1 MKPLIGIPPAPVSFL
16 LRLEGLAVGIASI
29 AAYAWSGSNWWLYLL
44 VLAPDLSF
52 FGMMLGTKRGAMVY
66 NVAHTYLWPLL
77 LIAAGMATPASL
89 LLPLGL
95 IWVTHIGFDRAL
107 GYGFKYPDAV
117 ETTHLGRIGRARKEA
132 SDAHAA

>member
-1 MKPLIGIPPAPVSFL
+1 MKPVIGIPPAPVSFL
-16 LRLEGLAVGIASI
+16 LRVEGLAVGIASI
-29 AAYAWSGSNWWLYLL
+29 AAYAWSGGNWWLYLL

-66 NVAHTYLWPLL
+66 NIAHTYLWPAI
-77 LIAAGMATPASL
+77 LIAAGMGTPASV

-117 ETTHLGRIGRARKEA
+117 ETTHLGVIGRARKEA
-132 SDAHAA
+132 GDAHAA